1 MVKHKDLEPV
11 SDYVIA
17 FRHIYDEL
25 PDSAKHLITV
35 LGLEDAAFV
44 VEKMGGVQWPV
55 SKAIT
60 RQGDI
65 RYQLLAERVG
75 VSIANKITKH
85 FSGKD
90 LYIPACTGA
99 MIKLRELRIK
109 QEFDRLTAY
118 GDAQHS
124 AREAVHVLA
133 LQFKMCDRT
142 VWRILKRPD
151 TVTVPSVYRNGEL
164 F

>member
-1 MVKHKDLEPV
+1 MGKTKELEPV

-17 FRHIYDEL
+17 FRHIYDDL
-25 PDSAKHLITV
+25 PDTAKMLV
-35 LGLEDAAFV
+35 DSLGVEDAAV
-44 VEKMGGVQWPV
+44 VAEKLGGLTWPV

-75 VSIANKITKH
+75 VSIANKLTKI
-85 FSGKD
+85 FPGN
-90 LYIPACTGA
+90 LYIPLCAQA